1 MSNTLKDTVWA
12 LPYNTDYFPSLS
24 SDDLYQS
31 NKYITVVI
39 YIIVWGIISHF
50 LYSSRRKYPMII
62 GFSTGLILLFGLL
75 LITDTIYQIVINQ
88 KNDAYIVK
96 VNSLDNYQ
104 ILFKNDIYPLKK
116 NTGYVIKRDQFE
128 KLKRNHKIKT
138 EKLNRKNLILKYDK
152 HINLIKTKRIQ
163 KVVSAAFNLILIIFT
178 LAIIIARQDKT
189 LLKIIMPWI
198 FLCLIFSL
206 VQATFIWW
214 FPTLYEI
221 ILQSFIN
228 KYFLI
233 YAISFAVTII
243 MITFHYSR

>member
-1 MSNTLKDTVWA
+1 MSNTLKDTVWTF
-12 LPYNTDYFPSLS
+12 PYNTDYYPSLS
-24 SDDLYQS
+24 SEDLYQS
-31 NKYITVVI
+31 NKYFTVVI

-50 LYSSRRKYPMII
+50 LYSSRRKYPIII
-62 GFSTGLILLFGLL
+62 GFTTGLILLFGLL
-75 LITDTIYQIVINQ
+75 FITDTNYQVLINQ
-88 KNDAYIVK
+88 NDDAYIVK
-96 VNSLDNYQ
+96 VNASNNYE

-116 NTGYVIKRDQFE
+116 NTGYVIKKDQLDKF
-128 KLKRNHKIKT
+128 KRNHKIKT
-138 EKLNRKNLILKYDK
+138 EKLNRKNLFLKYDK

-198 FLCLIFSL
+198 FLCLTFSL
-206 VQATFIWW
+206 VQTTFIWW
-214 FPTLYEI
+214 FPTTYEI